1 LIFLRKYGH
10 IKEMLL
16 LFHSAKRNCNP
27 GSDGLCKYSNIC
39 QYESQVPNIAFYG
52 YFLFHFQT
60 GAITAIIF
68 LAFALI
74 FVDDIAGYVIAFMKK
89 VIDFPRATGTAHLPV
104 EEQEKKEQELHQF
117 LRDGINM

>member
-1 LIFLRKYGH
+1 MNHKCLTLPFMDISSL
-10 IKEMLL
+10 
-16 LFHSAKRNCNP
+16 
-27 GSDGLCKYSNIC
+27 
-39 QYESQVPNIAFYG
+39 
-52 YFLFHFQT
+52 HFQT

-117 LRDGINM
+117 LKEGINLYFNLVKFFPHLTHICIL